1 MFNIIW
7 LQNDVWKIFTNEVWT
22 TIKEAE
28 DYGKRNKFKK
38 SVQWKVVEYD
48 RKYFILH
55 KYLNTSPYKR

>member
-7 LQNDVWKIFTNEVWT
+7 LQDDVWKIFTNEVWN

-28 DYGKRNKFKK
+28 EYAKRNKFKK

-48 RKYFILH
+48 RKYFI
-55 KYLNTSPYKR
+55 